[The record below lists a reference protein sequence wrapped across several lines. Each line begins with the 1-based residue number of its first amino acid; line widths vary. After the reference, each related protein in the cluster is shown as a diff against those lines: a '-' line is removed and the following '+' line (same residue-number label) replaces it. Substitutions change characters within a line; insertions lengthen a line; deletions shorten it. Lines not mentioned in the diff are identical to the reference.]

1 MSGVTD
7 RDMGYDSLM
16 AELRELGQ
24 AGNPRVYV
32 GILQDKGSETTEDG
46 ITLAGYAAVNEFGSS
61 DGHVPERSFLRSTVA
76 DNKNAYDKEIEE
88 SIAAFIDAAIK
99 VAGGGNRV
107 LEYKL
112 GRLGLLVTRDVQN
125 KIRDLKAPPN
135 APSTLARKYPGQ
147 NPLIHT
153 GRMRQSISHKVEMKA
168 RESAA

>member
-61 DGHVPERSFLRSTVA
+61 DGRMTSRSALIGLTNRTASLTSPKRSA
-76 DNKNAYDKEIEE
+76 SA
-88 SIAAFIDAAIK
+88 S
-99 VAGGGNRV
+99 
-107 LEYKL
+107 
-112 GRLGLLVTRDVQN
+112 
-125 KIRDLKAPPN
+125 
-135 APSTLARKYPGQ
+135 ARK
-147 NPLIHT
+147 
-153 GRMRQSISHKVEMKA
+153 E
-168 RESAA
+168 